1 VGFHPH
7 TPYLTQA
14 ATAVSQT
21 VFHIFIGEQLMVS
34 TLNDTK
40 RQLIAERLADLK
52 AFQNLIISND
62 QKLINVCSDS
72 DIRDRLQNMFNDDQ
86 KNLGIIDTVIVQY
99 GVQAEPSAATRTFVQ
114 QFEQMMSGDEFTF
127 YQKLIHHELMK
138 HGQAMSGIII
148 HKAAQKVGAD
158 IEVAIAPLNTVN
170 FEGRAHQEQLKGMLE
185 QVGVREMTGKDADQ
199 GLWARVQDAV
209 AALSGIAGSVM
220 TQNTNKQDMNIQTL
234 IRLDHNKVNTIFTEI
249 GATKDPQKLQ
259 EYFGQLY
266 KDLLTHAQAEE
277 EVVYPNVRSF
287 YGNDNTQ
294 ELYDEQSEMK
304 RMLDEIKA
312 IDPNSADE
320 FRSKIKDLMDVV
332 GDHIRQEESTL
343 FAAIDKNCSPE
354 QKEKM
359 ATDFKTAKSNIQQ
372 QMMASV

>member
-1 VGFHPH
+1 
-7 TPYLTQA
+7 
-14 ATAVSQT
+14 
-21 VFHIFIGEQLMVS
+21 MVT
-34 TLNDTK
+34 TLDDTK
-40 RQLIAERLADLK
+40 RLLIGERLADLRR
-52 AFQNLIISND
+52 FQEFIIAND
-62 QKLINVCSDS
+62 QKLIDICPDQ
-72 DIRDRLQNMFNDDQ
+72 DIRDRLQNMLNDDQ

-99 GVQAEPSAATRTFVQ
+99 GIQAEPSAATGTFTQ

-138 HGQAMSGIII
+138 HGQAMSGILI

-158 IEVAIAPLNTVN
+158 IEVAIGPLNTVN

-209 AALSGIAGSVM
+209 AALSGVVGSVI

-266 KDLLTHAQAEE
+266 KDILTHAQAEE
-277 EVVYPNVRSF
+277 EVVYPKVRSF
-287 YGNDNTQ
+287 YGDENTQ
-294 ELYDEQSEMK
+294 ELYDEQSQMK

-320 FRSKIKDLMDVV
+320 FRSKIKDLMDVL

-343 FAAIDKNCSPE
+343 FAAIDKNCSTE
-354 QKEKM
+354 QKEQM
-359 ATDFKTAKSNIQQ
+359 ATEFKAAKSNIQK